1 MYAQIFKEA
10 KNMKEEMVQWRR
22 RLHQIP
28 ETGLDLPQT
37 AAFVREKLDS
47 FQIPYDTL
55 VNGNC
60 IVAHLGKGEGCL
72 LLRADMDALP
82 MKEETGL
89 PFASQTAVKQNHIRS
104 SYHFHKQGLH
114 IIHIN
119 LKGAGV
125 YRNNLLHQSP
135 VLWKLHFFKF
145 ADLPH
150 TVVFYDHTFRLI
162 KSIIGY
168 QPLRSQILKFIDH
181 LYTGPAFL
189 QLLRIKFN
197 FAFFTEDQQRRAV
210 YLKIV
215 LLNGKIQESGLAAF
229 QKSCHKIY
237 RNSDFFF
244 HIFPNPFYII
254 M

>member
-1 MYAQIFKEA
+1 MIHSVNEPDAIVFIHDLNDVCIHIKGHFLSEDIFNLPFVIFK
-10 KNMKEEMVQWRR
+10 NDFR
-22 RLHQIP
+22 RLV
-28 ETGLDLPQT
+28 D
-37 AAFVREKLDS
+37 
-47 FQIPYDTL
+47 
-55 VNGNC
+55 
-60 IVAHLGKGEGCL
+60 HLNTSPEGCQRHVL
-72 LLRADMDALP
+72 GA
-82 MKEETGL
+82 
-89 PFASQTAVKQNHIRS
+89 AVKQNHIRS

-114 IIHIN
+114 IIHID
-119 LKGAGV
+119 LKGAGI
-125 YRNNLLHQSP
+125 YCNDLLHQSP
-135 VLWKLHFFKF
+135 ILWKLHFFKF

-244 HIFPNPFYII
+244 HIFSQSLLYNVIRKRALQAYPLQAWSR
-254 M
+254 